1 MNRWDKV
8 TDTLLVASLRICGYF
23 GGMRR
28 ARLKAPESWAK
39 AYYHCVSRVV
49 DRRKVFGPEEK
60 REFVR
65 FMRFYARVS
74 CVRVVAYCVMSNH
87 FHVLVEVPARPAVL
101 PTEAELLKH
110 IRGCYGRNAAEMVG
124 EELRQYRSRELEAM
138 AQKVMD
144 GWFAR
149 MWDVSAFM
157 KTLKQRFTQW
167 FNKRHQRSGTL
178 WEDRY
183 HSTIVQGEN
192 VALAIVAAYI
202 DLNPVR
208 AGLVQDPK
216 DYPWSGYAAALAG
229 VKVAREGVE
238 TVLSYLYM
246 NGSASIDGTTGA
258 LRTPGASV
266 RQPLNLAALE
276 AYRMMLYEAAD
287 VGDEIAEAAQ
297 QAAGMRHGLGQA
309 AVEAV
314 RAAGGKLSRMAM
326 LRCRV
331 RYFTAGAVLGTRR
344 FVNEVFLARREC
356 FGLRRREGA
365 HAMRGADFGG
375 LYALRDLKRA
385 AITGPQVGSS

>member
-1 MNRWDKV
+1 
-8 TDTLLVASLRICGYF
+8 
-23 GGMRR
+23 MRQ
-28 ARLKAPESWAK
+28 ARLKAPQSWEN

-49 DRRKVFGPEEK
+49 ERRKAFGPEEK

-101 PTEAELLKH
+101 PTEAQLLRH
-110 IRGCYGRNAAEMVG
+110 IRDCYGRNAAEIVA
-124 EELRQYRSRELEAM
+124 EELGQYRSRGLDAM
-138 AQKVMD
+138 ARKVMD

-157 KTLKQRFTQW
+157 KTLKQRFAQW
-167 FNKRHQRSGTL
+167 FNKRHQRRGTL

-192 VALAIVAAYI
+192 VALAVVAAYI

-208 AGLVQDPK
+208 AGLVKDPK

-229 VKVAREGVE
+229 VKAAREGVE
-238 TVLSYLYM
+238 TTLSYLYVP
-246 NGSASIDGTTGA
+246 GATG
-258 LRTPGASV
+258 TPGALL
-266 RQPLNLAALE
+266 RPPKGMAALE
-276 AYRMMLYEAAD
+276 AYRTMLYEAAN
-287 VGDEIAEAAQ
+287 VGDEFTEAAQ
-297 QAAGMRHGLGQA
+297 RAAGMRQGIGQA
-309 AVEAV
+309 EVEAV
-314 RAAGGKLSRMAM
+314 RAAGGKLSRAAM

-331 RYFTAGAVLGTRR
+331 RYFTAGAVLGTRS
-344 FVNEVFLARREC
+344 FVNAVFEAKREC

-365 HAMRGADFGG
+365 HAMRGADFGD
-375 LYALRDLKRA
+375 LCTLRDLRREV
-385 AITGPQVGSS
+385 IQWPNVT